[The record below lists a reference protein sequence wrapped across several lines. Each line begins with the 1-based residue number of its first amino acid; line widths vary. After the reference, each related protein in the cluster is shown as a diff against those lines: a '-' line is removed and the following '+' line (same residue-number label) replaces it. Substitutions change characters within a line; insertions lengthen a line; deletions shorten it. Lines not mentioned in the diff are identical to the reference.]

1 MTTPAFVL
9 KSEFEL
15 PGTNAKGYAGIVDYM
30 TDKEKVKKIAET
42 KAKELKAKSEELVE
56 YAKEKG
62 TPVLKDAANELLAWV
77 EEELKERQAQ
87 LQYDMQESKDGTT
100 N

>member
-30 TDKEKVKKIAET
+30 TDKEKVKKGEAYNTPDYFPEGILSYMADEKKASGLFT
-42 KAKELKAKSEELVE
+42 KENPIRKRSRKSNANFWELSH
-56 YAKEKG
+56 EK
-62 TPVLKDAANELLAWV
+62 
-77 EEELKERQAQ
+77 
-87 LQYDMQESKDGTT
+87 
-100 N
+100 

>member
-30 TDKEKVKKIAET
+30 TDKEKVKKG
-42 KAKELKAKSEELVE
+42 EE
-56 YAKEKG
+56 YK
-62 TPVLKDAANELLAWV
+62 
-77 EEELKERQAQ
+77 Q
-87 LQYDMQESKDGTT
+87 
-100 N
+100 

>member
-30 TDKEKVKKIAET
+30 TDKEKVKKGEAYNTSDYFPEGILSYMADE
-42 KAKELKAKSEELVE
+42 KSE
-56 YAKEKG
+56 
-62 TPVLKDAANELLAWV
+62 WV
-77 EEELKERQAQ
+77 SLRKKRI
-87 LQYDMQESKDGTT
+87 LSIKILSG

>member
-30 TDKEKVKKIAET
+30 TAKEKVKKGEAYNTPDYFPEGILSYMSDEK
-42 KAKELKAKSEELVE
+42 KASGLFT
-56 YAKEKG
+56 KEKDF
-62 TPVLKDAANELLAWV
+62 VDKNSIR
-77 EEELKERQAQ
+77 ELKE
-87 LQYDMQESKDGTT
+87 S
-100 N
+100 